1 MSGYP
6 WRRGAQGKVFR
17 KSLIGIAVNP
27 VCNAAQDQRGTGV
40 ARAQY
45 RHAACFHPTARKSPE
60 KIGMAY
66 GLIQATPYAIIG
78 SIATHCDAFRREEK
92 DIQAGKTL
100 AGGIPMGSVRF
111 GR

>member
-6 WRRGAQGKVFR
+6 WRRGTQGKVFR
-17 KSLIGIAVNP
+17 QSLIGIAA
-27 VCNAAQDQRGTGV
+27 NAACNLAQDRRRTDLAV
-40 ARAQY
+40 TQY
-45 RHAACFHPTARKSPE
+45 GRAACFRPTARKCPE

-78 SIATHCDAFRREEK
+78 SIATHCDAFRREEM

-100 AGGIPMGSVRF
+100 AGGIPRGSVCF